1 MNLFLVAG
9 ARCDRAGLETL
20 RRLST
25 LIPVLG
31 CGEICILT
39 GYGSESLAC
48 ATEAQTILGGAEV
61 LPSHLCAAR
70 DELGFSEICL
80 RAELLLERICTG
92 SLASRGTLLVVAPTR
107 VIQGILQAAFRM
119 RVEDAESLP
128 IQKNAIRWIKR
139 EGEHFFDL
147 GELTET
153 ALEGEDAEDQP
164 LGGAPMGGGNEE
176 EEEQEREYLQTY
188 FKSIQYHTDAMTFV
202 QKMQETVKSV
212 QTVIERRTEWGY
224 GMQRPPDFVRDNDL
238 RLLCAL
244 MKGAVALAIGAR
256 IGQALGQAPTE
267 RELSAQEI
275 PSHEI
280 PSHEENYYGI
290 EPEPS
295 REQNGRT
302 HGNEMQNSK

>member
-9 ARCDRAGLETL
+9 ARCDRAGLEML

-25 LIPVLG
+25 LLPVLE
-31 CGEICILT
+31 CGGICILT
-39 GYGSESLAC
+39 GYGADSLAC

-61 LPSHLCAAR
+61 LPSHLCTAD
-70 DELGFSEICL
+70 DEIGFSEICL
-80 RAELLLERICTG
+80 RAELLLERLCMG
-92 SLASRGTLLVVAPTR
+92 SLANRDTLLVLAPTR
-107 VIQGILQAAFRM
+107 VIQCILQAAFRM
-119 RVEDAESLP
+119 RAEDAEALS
-128 IQKNAIRWIKR
+128 IQRNTVRWIRR

-153 ALEGEDAEDQP
+153 ALDGEDAEDQP
-164 LGGAPMGGGNEE
+164 LGGLPAGGAYEE

-188 FKSIQYHTDAMTFV
+188 FKSIQYHTDAVTFV
-202 QKMQETVKSV
+202 QKMQETVKSI

-244 MKGAVALAIGAR
+244 MKGAAVLAIGAQ

-267 RELSAQEI
+267 RELPTQEI
-275 PSHEI
+275 PSHET
-280 PSHEENYYGI
+280 PSHEENNYGI